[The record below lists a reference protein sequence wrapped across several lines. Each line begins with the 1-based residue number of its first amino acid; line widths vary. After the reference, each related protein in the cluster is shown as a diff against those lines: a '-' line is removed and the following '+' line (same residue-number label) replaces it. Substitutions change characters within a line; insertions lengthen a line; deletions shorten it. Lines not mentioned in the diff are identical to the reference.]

1 MHTCL
6 AAVRNDPELRRK
18 LGPKLLQ
25 LREELNQMDIPE
37 FPEFATEDGPEVA
50 NEDGG
55 VFERAMNGSSD
66 VPDGGSQAA
75 DGTNQVPD
83 GS

>member
-1 MHTCL
+1 MRDCL

-25 LREELNQMDIPE
+25 LREELSQMDVPE
-37 FPEFATEDGPEVA
+37 FPEVATEDGPEVA

-55 VFERAMNGSSD
+55 VFKRAMNGSSN
-66 VPDGGSQAA
+66 VPDGSSQAA